1 MSKRAEKLIA
11 SDRFAE
17 ADTVSHEAHVAS
29 PVVTN
34 EDEPKAPHLTLV
46 PEIQAP
52 ELSAPGTFLSS
63 QELVLMLAAVLAA
76 FQFADGFL
84 TYAGVSRWG
93 IVAEG
98 NPMIAYMMAEFGVV
112 TALSLS
118 KGFSLFCIALLV
130 YVGKNLAWLGKAL
143 LALCFFYASAAIVPW
158 MLVLS

>member
-1 MSKRAEKLIA
+1 MSESAEKLIA
-11 SDRFAE
+11 SDWFAE
-17 ADTVSHEAHVAS
+17 ADTISHKAHV
-29 PVVTN
+29 VTLAVT
-34 EDEPKAPHLTLV
+34 DESESSAPYLTLV
-46 PEIQAP
+46 PDIQAP
-52 ELSAPGTFLSS
+52 ELSPPASLLSS
-63 QELVLMLAAVLAA
+63 QELVLMLAAILAA

-98 NPMIAYMMAEFGVV
+98 NPMIAFMMTEFGVI

-130 YVGKNLAWLGKAL
+130 YVGKSLSWLGKAL
-143 LALCFFYASAAIVPW
+143 LALCIFYASAAIIPW